1 MSAPTHAWFDCSAG
15 AAGDM
20 LLGALLDAGAS
31 LTVVREAVEA
41 VAPGSVRLRVE
52 SVRRCGFAATKAHV
66 DTVADPPHRTWRS
79 IRALLTK
86 ASLPEPVR
94 DRAQSVFASLARAEA
109 AVHGV
114 AAEEVHFH
122 EVGALDAIADVVG
135 VCAAFHDLGIATAT
149 ATPLVL
155 GSGRTRAAHGELSVP
170 APAVLRLLA
179 DHGAPAESGR
189 FPQEMCTPTGAALVL
204 SLCSAWGQMPSLHV
218 RGTGTGAGTRDLP
231 DVANVVR
238 VVLGTVPQDTKD
250 TADATH
256 ATHAMHATAAVV
268 VEANVDDLDPR
279 LWPQVLARL
288 LALGASD
295 AWLTPI
301 LMKKGR
307 PAHTLSVL
315 CPPASLPAVR
325 ESMVRETS
333 TIGTREHPVGKT
345 ELARETR
352 KVDVDGVPVRVKI
365 ARLRGHVVNVQPEY
379 EDVADAA
386 QQLGVPLKTAL
397 ARSIAA
403 AEGLAS
409 GLAPDPAS
417 GLASGPA
424 TGPVQDDKRA
434 AGR

>member
-31 LTVVREAVEA
+31 LTVVRDAVEA

-52 SVRRCGFAATKAHV
+52 SVRRCGLAATKAHV

-79 IRALLTK
+79 IRALLAK

-135 VCAAFHDLGIATAT
+135 VCAAFHDLSVATAT

-238 VVLGTVPQDTKD
+238 VVLGTVPQDT
-250 TADATH
+250 TDATD
-256 ATHAMHATAAVV
+256 AMQAMHATAAVV

-315 CPPASLPAVR
+315 CTPASLPAVR

-386 QQLGVPLKTAL
+386 QQLGIPLKTAL

-417 GLASGPA
+417 GLA

>member
-31 LTVVREAVEA
+31 LTVVRDAVEA

-52 SVRRCGFAATKAHV
+52 RVRRCGLAATKAHV

-79 IRALLTK
+79 IRALLAQ
-86 ASLPEPVR
+86 ASLPAPVR

-135 VCAAFHDLGIATAT
+135 VCAAFHDLGVATAT

-155 GSGRTRAAHGELSVP
+155 GNGRTRAAHGELSVP

-179 DHGAPAESGR
+179 DHGAPAESGQ
-189 FPQEMCTPTGAALVL
+189 FPYEMCTPTGAALVL
-204 SLCSAWGQMPSLHV
+204 SLCSAWGGMPRLHV
-218 RGTGTGAGTRDLP
+218 RGTGVGAGTRDLP

-238 VVLGTVPQDTKD
+238 VVLGTVPQESPAEAEPPTE
-250 TADATH
+250 
-256 ATHAMHATAAVV
+256 AVV

-315 CPPASLPAVR
+315 CAPASLPAVR

-333 TIGTREHPVGKT
+333 TIGTREHPVSKR

-352 KVDVDGVPVRVKI
+352 KADVDGVPVRVKI

-386 QQLGVPLKTAL
+386 RQLGVPLKTAL

-403 AEGLAS
+403 AEGLTQDEDLSERCAE
-409 GLAPDPAS
+409 
-417 GLASGPA
+417 
-424 TGPVQDDKRA
+424 DDKRA

>member
-31 LTVVREAVEA
+31 LTVVRDAVEA
-41 VAPGSVRLRVE
+41 VAPGGVRLRVE
-52 SVRRCGFAATKAHV
+52 SVRRCGLAATKAHV

-79 IRALLTK
+79 IRALLAK

-135 VCAAFHDLGIATAT
+135 VCAAFHDLGVATAT

-204 SLCSAWGQMPSLHV
+204 SLCSAWGQMPSLHI

-238 VVLGTVPQDTKD
+238 VVLGTVPQGSPTEAEPP
-250 TADATH
+250 TGAA
-256 ATHAMHATAAVV
+256 AEAEAEAMVEAVV

-325 ESMVRETS
+325 EAMVRETS
-333 TIGTREHPVGKT
+333 TIGTREHRVGKS

-352 KVDVDGVPVRVKI
+352 KADVDGVPVRIKI

-386 QQLGVPLKTAL
+386 QQLGIPLKTAL

-403 AEGLAS
+403 AES
-409 GLAPDPAS
+409 
-417 GLASGPA
+417 LASGPA
-424 TGPVQDDKRA
+424 PGLATGPASGLVEDDKRA